1 MVTLLKRDFP
11 RLVKTPVF
19 IVFRRPLG
27 KGQPGR
33 NNIGKRSILAA
44 TPIDPSHSA
53 GNGSES
59 SVDDEEI
66 ARFEAMADK
75 WWDPEG
81 DFKPL
86 HRLNPVRVGYLR
98 DKVTAHFG
106 SDENAPT
113 PFAGLRILDIG
124 CGGGLLAEPM
134 ARLGAQVVGAD
145 AGEANIRVARL
156 HAARAGLDIDY
167 RHTTAEALAEAGEK
181 FDVIVNME
189 VIEHVADVGVFLGAC
204 AALLA
209 SGGAMAISTLN
220 RTPKSYVAAIIGAE
234 YLLRWLPRGTH
245 NWRKFVKPSELA
257 DALAHAGLRLSDIRG
272 LEYNPFGQTWSLG
285 RDTGVNYV
293 GFAVHAGSE
302 N

>member
-1 MVTLLKRDFP
+1 MTLLKRDFP

-27 KGQPGR
+27 KSQPGR
-33 NNIGKRSILAA
+33 NNPGERSSLAK
-44 TPIDPSHSA
+44 TPTDPPRSTGGVA
-53 GNGSES
+53 GS
-59 SVDDEEI
+59 SVDDAEI
-66 ARFEAMADK
+66 ARFEAMADR

-106 SDENAPT
+106 KDASSLT

-124 CGGGLLAEPM
+124 CGGGLLAEPL

-145 AGEANIRVARL
+145 AGEANIRVASL

-167 RHTTAEALAEAGEK
+167 RHTTAEALAEAGEQ

-189 VIEHVADVGVFLGAC
+189 VIEHVADVSIFLSAC

-209 SGGAMAISTLN
+209 TGGAMAISTLN

-257 DALAHAGLRLSDIRG
+257 SGLAHAGLRLSDIRG

-293 GFAVHAGSE
+293 GFAVRAESRP
-302 N
+302 